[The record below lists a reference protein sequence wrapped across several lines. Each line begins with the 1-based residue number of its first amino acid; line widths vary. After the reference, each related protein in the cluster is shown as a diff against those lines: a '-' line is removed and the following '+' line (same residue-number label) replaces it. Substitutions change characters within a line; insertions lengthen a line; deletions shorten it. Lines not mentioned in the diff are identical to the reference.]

1 MKLLITAAM
10 LMTVSGAFANELDY
24 VDLSFQDHEQYPAN
38 QPAVG
43 SASVDYVH
51 ASFQFNDEYVSV
63 QTGSQPEI
71 GGPEV
76 DYLNES
82 FHVSY

>member
-24 VDLSFQDHEQYPAN
+24 VDLSFQDHEHYPAN
-38 QPAVG
+38 QLAVG
-43 SASVDYVH
+43 NASVDYVN
-51 ASFQFNDEYVSV
+51 ASFQFNDENSSKR
-63 QTGSQPEI
+63 TASQPEI
-71 GGPEV
+71 GGPEI

>member
-10 LMTVSGAFANELDY
+10 LMTVSGAFADELDY
-24 VDLSFQDHEQYPAN
+24 VDLSFQDHEHYPVS

-51 ASFQFNDEYVSV
+51 ASFQSNDEYASG

-71 GGPEV
+71 GGPEI

-82 FHVSY
+82 FHISY